1 MTTSHHDPRIT
12 AMIQELP
19 MRSDL
24 SEMPLAQDTETAEA
38 QLLIRQAVPVPMH
51 ETLITRIKALVKSM
65 LN

>member
-24 SEMPLAQDTETAEA
+24 AQIPLAQDPETAEA
-38 QLLIRQAVPVPMH
+38 QLLIRQAVPVPLH
-51 ETLITRIKALVKSM
+51 QQLIARMRALIMSM
-65 LN
+65 IN